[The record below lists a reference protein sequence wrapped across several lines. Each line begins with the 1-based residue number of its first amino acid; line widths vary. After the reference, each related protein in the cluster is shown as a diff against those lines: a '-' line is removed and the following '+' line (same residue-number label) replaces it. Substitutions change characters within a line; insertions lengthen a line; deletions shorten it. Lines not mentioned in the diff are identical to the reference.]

1 MDTDTDA
8 AAATSTAAEI
18 INGEYLDANDRD
30 STMSRAVALHRG
42 PLPADFY
49 LVGQEDFL
57 STLTPDEIRTAAAVK
72 HRLLSE
78 SASREITPF
87 QQSWLDWRLLTHSD
101 QAALH
106 HAGRKRTR
114 GDLTASCRCARAQPG
129 WSDVKHATLYRWREE
144 SPAFNYMYN
153 FIIKAP
159 ALLAGIMVE
168 NLELPALSLINQA
181 LLDETGTFK
190 GSDKL
195 RAAEVVLKMTGKL
208 QQVGVNKKQERP
220 TEQGANRTW
229 ADQVAASRVARGLLP
244 AGEQPGVDQ
253 DGANSTAYNGSTDDE
268 QYLPER
274 SQVLD
279 VHIAHAPFTVEFDED
294 IPLPT
299 IVFKGEMTPPS
310 PASASMPNFAGARYV
325 AERQRSVDMWGVEV
339 PEPPEG

>member
-1 MDTDTDA
+1 MDTDA
-8 AAATSTAAEI
+8 ATLAATAASDI
-18 INGEYLDANDRD
+18 INAEYLDANDRD
-30 STMSRAVALHRG
+30 SAMSRAVATHRG
-42 PLPADFY
+42 PLPADLY

-78 SASREITPF
+78 AASREITPF

-106 HAGRKRTR
+106 HAGRKRTK
-114 GDLTASCRCARAQPG
+114 GDLTATCRCPRAQPG
-129 WSDVKHATLYRWREE
+129 WSDVKRDTLYRWREE

-153 FIIKAP
+153 FILKAP

-168 NLELPALSLINQA
+168 NLELPALALVNQA

-244 AGEQPGVDQ
+244 AGEQPSVDQ
-253 DGANSTAYNGSTDDE
+253 DGPGNATDNGSTDDK

-274 SQVLD
+274 GQVVD
-279 VHIAHAPFTVEFDED
+279 IHGVVSPVIDVEFDED
-294 IPLPT
+294 IPLPK
-299 IVFKGEMTPPS
+299 IVFDGEMATPS

-325 AERQRSVDMWGVEV
+325 AERQRSTDMWGVEV